1 MTNAER
7 GAPPRTVD
15 GPNDDDNSEM
25 SSRQAGREAIIAA
38 AAQAFMENGYTATS
52 IDTVADIL
60 NCTKGRIYYY
70 YKSKADLFFDL
81 HQRAMTMNNATIEPL
96 ARGPGSPLE
105 RLRRMVI
112 AHLMLVMNSLPL
124 QRVCVQGVEMH
135 LAGSTTPQQRRT
147 LRAVIDMRDQ
157 FEKCFVD
164 VIADGIACGEL
175 RPCEPRLAVKPFLG
189 ALNWTTVWYRQRPD
203 ETDAQRQALANQI
216 ADIVLTGLM
225 AREMPPAAGSPA
237 GRAL

>member
-7 GAPPRTVD
+7 GAPAAVAD
-15 GPNDDDNSEM
+15 GLTDDDSTEM

-81 HQRAMTMNNATIEPL
+81 HRRAMTMNNATIEPL

-135 LAGSTTPQQRRT
+135 LAGSTTPRQRRT
-147 LRAVIDMRDQ
+147 LRAVIDMRDH

-164 VIADGIACGEL
+164 VIAEGIACGEF
-175 RPCEPRLAVKPFLG
+175 RPCEPRLAVKPLLG

-203 ETDAQRQALANQI
+203 ETDARRQALANQI
-216 ADIVLTGLM
+216 VDVLLMGLV
-225 AREMPPAAGSPA
+225 AREAPASNGFSAGGAS
-237 GRAL
+237 